1 MNLNAFGPTCRAARL
16 PEDLKV
22 GVAQN
27 EDSIP
32 DLACTDFRRR
42 DDARSNPVAHV
53 LKVPGD
59 VLEAK
64 GEMSGHVL
72 EEHPFGSDLGDDA
85 GDVGPEVAGIVLA
98 LPQSGEGEGLAW
110 ITGSDEMNAAAP
122 RSAVEGLEIVPDRSW
137 RQGRVRHPCHEHGR
151 GKTVSLDKAHSSET
165 RFCDVQAEVEPADAG
180 TEAEASEFMNS
191 FGMCNHTMSLPFR
204 RFWCALVKG
213 LVRLG
218 WASRWSLPGSAGT

>member
-1 MNLNAFGPTCRAARL
+1 L

-42 DDARSNPVAHV
+42 DDARSNAVAHV
-53 LKVPGD
+53 LKVSGD

-72 EEHPFGSDLGDDA
+72 EEHPFGADFGDDA
-85 GDVGPEVAGIVLA
+85 GNVGPEVTGIVLA
-98 LPQSGEGEGLAW
+98 SPQPREGEGLAW

-165 RFCDVQAEVEPADAG
+165 GFCDVQAEVEPSNAG
-180 TEAEASEFMNS
+180 SEAEASQFMYS
-191 FGMCNHTMSLPFR
+191 LGMCSHTMSLPFR
-204 RFWCALVKG
+204 RFGCALVKG
-213 LVRLG
+213 LGCLG
-218 WASRWSLPGSAGT
+218 WASRCSLPDIAGT